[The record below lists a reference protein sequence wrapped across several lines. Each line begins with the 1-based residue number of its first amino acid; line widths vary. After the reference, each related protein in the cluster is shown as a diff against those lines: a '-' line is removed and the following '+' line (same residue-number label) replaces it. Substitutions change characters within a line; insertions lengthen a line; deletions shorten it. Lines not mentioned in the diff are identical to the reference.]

1 LTVSRLCP
9 QRNRGLTPQ
18 VQNSVPSEA
27 SAAST
32 NRAATA
38 IAFYLP
44 QYHPVRENDEWWGKG
59 FTEWTNTARARRLFP
74 GHQQPRVPGELGF
87 YDLRVAESRIAQA
100 DLAREHG
107 IGAFCYWHYWFAG
120 RRMLERPFNE
130 VLSSGEPDFPFCLA
144 WANQTWSGVA
154 HGAPRR
160 TLIAQTY
167 PGREDEKAHFHSVL
181 PALVD
186 PRYLRIEG
194 RPLFMVYRPELLP
207 HARRFTDHWRD
218 LAAEAGLP
226 GLFLIADIRD
236 DFARQ
241 PGNALESMGFDG
253 AVFVNLPVDRVR
265 RPPFVAR
272 AVTRLLGGPEVVRH
286 SETFEGAPF
295 TQNRPVFPCVFPN
308 WDNSP
313 RSGREGIAVVGS
325 SPDILKAHTEAAV
338 ASVSGLAKEQRLVF
352 FKSWNE
358 WAEGN
363 YLEPDLEH
371 GRDALRAVAAAL
383 SAPTR

>member
-1 LTVSRLCP
+1 M
-9 QRNRGLTPQ
+9 QRKLQRRA
-18 VQNSVPSEA
+18 VQNSVTSEA
-27 SAAST
+27 SDAPT
-32 NRAATA
+32 DLAATA

-44 QYHPVRENDEWWGKG
+44 QYHPVKENDEWWGKG

-87 YDLRVAESRIAQA
+87 YDLRVAETRIAQA

-107 IGAFCYWHYWFAG
+107 IAAFCYWHYWFAG
-120 RRMLERPFNE
+120 RRILERPFNE
-130 VLSSGEPDFPFCLA
+130 VLASGEPDFPFCLA
-144 WANQTWSGVA
+144 WANQTWTGVA

-167 PGREDEKAHFHSVL
+167 PGLEDEKAHFDSVL

-186 PRYLRIEG
+186 PRYLRIDG
-194 RPLFMVYRPELLP
+194 RPLFVIYRPELLA

-218 LAAEAGLP
+218 LAASAGLS
-226 GLFLIADIRD
+226 GLFLIADVRD
-236 DFARQ
+236 DFTHR
-241 PGNALESMGFDG
+241 PSNALESMGFDG

-265 RPPFVAR
+265 RPPLLAR
-272 AVTRLLGGPEVVRH
+272 AVTRLLGGPKVVWH

-295 TQNRPVFPCVFPN
+295 TQSRPIFPCVFSN

-325 SPDILKAHTEAAV
+325 SPRILRAHTEAAV
-338 ASVSGLAKEQRLVF
+338 AAVSTLAREQRLIF
-352 FKSWNE
+352 LKSWNE

-363 YLEPDLEH
+363 YLEPDLVH
-371 GRDALRAVAAAL
+371 GRDALRAVAAGL
-383 SAPTR
+383 NAPIG